1 MKSIRCSSSRLVS
14 PRTQWSSR
22 IVFDSPRRLLCTAVI
37 VVLASACTSERL
49 VNDSASHETDG
60 ASSILAEQ
68 EVVVG
73 SSTDTS
79 PSFPAQMPQPRSDRH
94 RSVMAIE
101 QKTAATQL
109 MKRAAI
115 GGYREIMQAPV
126 PLWQDRETYLPQTDN
141 PVRKVSQAPV
151 STFSIDVDTAS
162 YSNVR
167 RMIQREGRLPPRDAV
182 KAEEFINYFS
192 YQYPQPE
199 TTAQPFSVHTELT
212 ASPWNTN
219 TKLLKIGLQGYQPA
233 ERPAANLVFLVD
245 VSGSMQSEHKLGLA
259 KRSLKML
266 AQQMRKDDRMA
277 LVVYAGA
284 AGLVLPSTRGDQKQ
298 TIFSAIDQLT
308 AGGSTHGSAGI
319 QLAYQV
325 AKQHFIRDGINR
337 VLVASDGDMNVGTVD
352 HNALKD
358 LVVRHR
364 DSGIALST
372 LGFGSGNYNYAL
384 MEQLADVGNGSAA
397 YVDSLKEAHRVL
409 VQQMNATLMTI
420 AKDVKIQIEFNP
432 QYVSEYRLIGYEN
445 RMLKQED
452 FRNDKVDAGEIG
464 AGHSVTALY
473 ELTLMGSEGQLI
485 PDLRYASAEHKKD
498 VIKAS
503 TLASANELGFVK
515 LRYKQP
521 SADASQLIT
530 MPLASSLLSGES
542 MASTDMKFSAA
553 VAGFAQ
559 LLRGGTYLGD
569 WGYNE
574 LLSLARSNR
583 GADNYGHRAEF
594 VNLIELSQQWQLA
607 QHSSVE
613 PQLR

>member
-37 VVLASACTSERL
+37 VALASACTSERL

-60 ASSILAEQ
+60 ESSIIAEQ

-73 SSTDTS
+73 SSNDTLS
-79 PSFPAQMPQPRSDRH
+79 SFPAQMTQPRSDRL

-115 GGYREIMQAPV
+115 GGHREIMQAPV
-126 PLWQDRETYLPQTDN
+126 PQWQDRETYLPQTDN

-219 TKLLKIGLQGYQPA
+219 TKLLKLGLQGYQPA

-245 VSGSMQSEHKLGLA
+245 VSGSMQSEHKLGLV

-409 VQQMNATLMTI
+409 VQQMNATLMAI

-583 GADNYGHRAEF
+583 GDDNYGHRAEF